1 LLDKPKYIN
10 VSGKLL
16 DLSIPKIMGVI
27 NITPDS
33 FYKRSRFMEDDEI
46 VNAAG
51 ELLNDGAD
59 IIDVGGYSSRPGA
72 ADITIEEEKK
82 RVLNALRII
91 KREFPDVII
100 SIDTFRSEI
109 AREAVKS
116 FGANMINDISGGE
129 ADNKMFDV
137 IMELNVPYIMMH
149 MQGMPENMQDNPVY
163 SDVVA
168 DILVWFSSRIVRL
181 QAAGVRDIIIDP
193 GFGFGKTAQHNF
205 EILHR
210 LEDFS
215 ISGLPLLVGI
225 SRKSM
230 IWKTLG
236 VSTEE
241 ALNGTTV
248 LNTIALMKG
257 VDILRVHDVKE
268 AVQAVRLMAEI
279 NKTKKQVEIK
289 IETNDDSTYFRTG
302 CN

>member
-1 LLDKPKYIN
+1 MLDKPKYIN